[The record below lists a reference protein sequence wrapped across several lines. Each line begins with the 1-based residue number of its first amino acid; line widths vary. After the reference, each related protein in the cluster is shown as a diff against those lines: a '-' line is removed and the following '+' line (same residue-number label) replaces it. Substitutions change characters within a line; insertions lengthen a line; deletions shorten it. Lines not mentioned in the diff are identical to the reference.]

1 MFVLDQRLE
10 NDSILV
16 ENKESFQIRLMN
28 VKEFFWVVLIPNKPN
43 LIELSD
49 INVEERNILLNFA
62 SDIGDFIKF
71 KENLE
76 KINIGMLGN
85 VVSQLHIHIVVRS
98 KKDPAWPGPVW
109 GWSDTNKLDNNTY
122 DYRFNLVKSFLKT

>member
-1 MFVLDQRLE
+1 LFVLDQRLE

-49 INVEERNILLNFA
+49 ISVEERNILLNFA
-62 SDIGDFIKF
+62 SDIGDFIKL

-122 DYRFNLVKSFLKT
+122 DYRLNLVKSFLKT

>member
-10 NDSILV
+10 NDTILV

-49 INVEERNILLNFA
+49 ISVEERNILLNFA

-98 KKDPAWPGPVW
+98 KKDPAWPRPVW

>member
-49 INVEERNILLNFA
+49 ISVEERNILLNFA

-122 DYRFNLVKSFLKT
+122 DYRLNLVKSFLKT

>member
-16 ENKESFQIRLMN
+16 ENKESFQVRLMN

-49 INVEERNILLNFA
+49 ISVEERNILLNFA

-122 DYRFNLVKSFLKT
+122 DYRLNLVKSFLKT